1 MLCFSKENQRNNP
14 NCPHF
19 NLFRSPGGT
28 PLNKENTECGTG
40 LTPIMTQAL
49 RRKFQASLDVCLE
62 TTSWFLNPCGFIWIF
77 VLHCSDISAQSI
89 ILTPTCSVP
98 TNKGVCFITPILMVR
113 KLQNVSGVVPLP
125 AGDLTWLRTKMA
137 FFITIPVLSAPSLS
151 SEFYPG
157 EQNLRIHHNFY
168 LQDWPRLFSFMK
180 HQLRVTLYLSSNEY
194 QAPVPSSDPALVLT
208 DGTSEESLTGPAE
221 RCQQL

>member
-1 MLCFSKENQRNNP
+1 
-14 NCPHF
+14 
-19 NLFRSPGGT
+19 
-28 PLNKENTECGTG
+28 
-40 LTPIMTQAL
+40 MTQAL

-137 FFITIPVLSAPSLS
+137 FLYHHSSTISTISKLRVLSRYR
-151 SEFYPG
+151 E
-157 EQNLRIHHNFY
+157 NR
-168 LQDWPRLFSFMK
+168 
-180 HQLRVTLYLSSNEY
+180 T
-194 QAPVPSSDPALVLT
+194 
-208 DGTSEESLTGPAE
+208 
-221 RCQQL
+221 